1 MAHPAAAFHTLK
13 LYRDCLRLA
22 EHVGS
27 KGGNTHAIKKQ
38 IQLQFRKNA
47 GEADPD
53 KIIEQ
58 KEAAVRGLSNYMF
71 VEAQRMAQEGKGADK
86 FDG

>member
-27 KGGNTHAIKKQ
+27 KVVPFKELLVHLVECQPWNGQYTGHCYLQGGNTQAIKKQ

-53 KIIEQ
+53 K
-58 KEAAVRGLSNYMF
+58 VSCG
-71 VEAQRMAQEGKGADK
+71 
-86 FDG
+86 